1 MRLNQVSDE
10 GKADQVMKRIHIIGI
25 SLIAIFAFSVVAA
38 ASASAA
44 ITVLLAEWLVN
55 GTGVA
60 TTLNVTSTGEL
71 LLEDEKVS
79 LLFGAKAM
87 VLCSGILDGTIGAN
101 GVDEVLELLNLAGAA
116 ISLTALTGTSL
127 SCTNQENCESSKVWA
142 VKLPWKTLL
151 ELVEELGFVGFADL
165 TEGTPGWYVECTALG
180 IKLEDECTALQDISE
195 KVNVAGGV
203 EDVSSDAFT
212 LLVEG
217 KKGKCTRGEGEETEI
232 LEGTASNT
240 IAGATLQVS
249 SE

>member
-1 MRLNQVSDE
+1 
-10 GKADQVMKRIHIIGI
+10 
-25 SLIAIFAFSVVAA
+25 
-38 ASASAA
+38 
-44 ITVLLAEWLVN
+44 
-55 GTGVA
+55 
-60 TTLNVTSTGEL
+60 
-71 LLEDEKVS
+71 
-79 LLFGAKAM
+79 
-87 VLCSGILDGTIGAN
+87 
-101 GVDEVLELLNLAGAA
+101 
-116 ISLTALTGTSL
+116 
-127 SCTNQENCESSKVWA
+127 